1 MCYMMA
7 VVCVLYCQ
15 DSFYRLNATISAI
28 FIVVACQQAFMPTIK
43 KRGEIIDNP
52 VDVDLM
58 DRVRK
63 LKEDMVAS
71 EMEKAR
77 TNIEGIPEE

>member
-1 MCYMMA
+1 
-7 VVCVLYCQ
+7 
-15 DSFYRLNATISAI
+15 
-28 FIVVACQQAFMPTIK
+28 MPKMK
-43 KRGEIIDNP
+43 KRGELTDNP

-63 LKEDMVAS
+63 LKEDMVSS

-77 TNIEGIPEE
+77 PNMEGIPEE